1 VCERERERE
10 RKRERERVK
19 GEHIEDCGS
28 LRKQKYTGEKQSVHR
43 QENAECVQPQAAREK
58 EREKRATLSLGKLTV
73 SLYTKSSLCLF
84 IMLLPDIPA
93 SS

>member
-1 VCERERERE
+1 
-10 RKRERERVK
+10 
-19 GEHIEDCGS
+19 
-28 LRKQKYTGEKQSVHR
+28 
-43 QENAECVQPQAAREK
+43 
-58 EREKRATLSLGKLTV
+58 LTV